1 MRLRIGVI
9 TLETSPQWL
18 GHSQQIL
25 NGVDTERFGCT
36 LVYHTPR
43 VKLMRVAVAEWLA
56 GDHDQAMASI
66 LLWGRIVKNK
76 VDLDF

>member
-1 MRLRIGVI
+1 MA
-9 TLETSPQWL
+9 W
-18 GHSQQIL
+18 IL
-25 NGVDTERFGCT
+25 SVSVAHWFTTRH
-36 LVYHTPR
+36 V
-43 VKLMRVAVAEWLA
+43 LMRVAVAEWLA